1 MSKLHRLA
9 DELAAHLRDR
19 IITGDISGGT
29 SLAEAGLAQ
38 EYGVARPT
46 ARAAIEILFFDGLVQ
61 KKPHMPAV
69 VSIVSPEDISEI
81 LGLLVASENL
91 ALERV
96 LHYEPDVRPLRKLR
110 DASTYSLLDKLVEL
124 AESERLHSVHRRS
137 TYELLLAQLH
147 QPVAFVDDDGARH
160 ALVEAVMTV
169 DYAAARSALAQVQK
183 VRDTSVKSVVDAV
196 NDSAALTA

>member
-1 MSKLHRLA
+1 MNRLHRLA

-19 IITGDISGGT
+19 IIAGDIPGGE

-46 ARAAIEILFFDGLVQ
+46 ARTAIELLLLDGLVQ

-69 VSIVSPEDISEI
+69 VSRVPASDIPEI
-81 LGLLVASENL
+81 LGLLNISEDF

-96 LHYEPDVRPLRKLR
+96 LRNDPDVRPLRKLR

-124 AESERLHSVHRRS
+124 AESERLHAVHRRS

-147 QPVAFVDDDGARH
+147 LSVTFVDDGEDRLQ
-160 ALVEAVMTV
+160 LVEAVMRV
-169 DYAAARSALAQVQK
+169 DGDAAHTALKRIQQAREHSVVGVAPHVAALAQ
-183 VRDTSVKSVVDAV
+183 
-196 NDSAALTA
+196 